1 MKPHEIEA
9 IEVDLLLEALYRRYG
24 YDFRAYA
31 RASIER
37 RIRLFASTRGMEHVS
52 ELISQVIH
60 DGELF
65 YELLQTFSIS
75 VTEMFRDPTTFRAIR
90 EQVVPGLKSFPFIKV
105 WHAGCATGEE
115 AYSLA
120 ILLSEAGILE
130 RSTLYG
136 TDFNDKSLERARA
149 GIYPV
154 DRIQAFTRNY
164 QDTGGTSSFSEYYHA
179 SYDCASMNTGLRER
193 ILFANHNLITDAV
206 FSEFHVVFCRNV
218 LIYFN
223 RDLQNKVLKLIT
235 DSLVR
240 GGWLCLGSAEDLKF
254 TDVAD
259 QYEIVDAGA
268 RIYRKKVQ

>member
-1 MKPHEIEA
+1 MKPHEIEELE
-9 IEVDLLLEALYRRYG
+9 IDLLLKAIHRRYG

-37 RIRLFASTRGMEHVS
+37 RIRLFVSTRGMAHVS
-52 ELISQVIH
+52 ELLPQVIH
-60 DGELF
+60 DGSLF
-65 YELLQTFSIS
+65 YELLQSFSIS
-75 VTEMFRDPTTFRAIR
+75 VTEMFRDPPTFQAIR
-90 EQVVPGLKSFPFIKV
+90 THVVPGLKSFPFIKV

-115 AYSLA
+115 VYSQA
-120 ILLSEAGILE
+120 ILLSEAGILD

-136 TDFNDKSLERARA
+136 TDFNDESLAKAKA

-154 DRIQAFTRNY
+154 DRLKDFTRNY
-164 QDTGGTSSFSEYYHA
+164 QDAGGTRSFSEYYHA
-179 SYDCASMNTGLRER
+179 SYDCASMNVALKER
-193 ILFANHNLITDAV
+193 ILFANHNLSTDAA
-206 FSEFHVVFCRNV
+206 FSEFHLVLCRNV

-223 RDLQNKVLKLIT
+223 RALQNKVLKLIA

-259 QYEIVDAGA
+259 QFHTVDAAA
-268 RIYRKKVQ
+268 RLYRKKAG